1 MLSVCETENEAIHA
15 ALETSEPAKEWRS
28 HIAVHF
34 AKIAMVREIDR
45 IQADANLVPAP
56 VLHERQGHMKISIN
70 LRVKGKESRET
81 RAIRNP
87 RIILEHNDVGIG
99 KNCGHVNPWPQ
110 RQRPLV

>member
-15 ALETSEPAKEWRS
+15 ALETGEPAKEWRS

-56 VLHERQGHMKISIN
+56 VLHERQVQMKISIN
-70 LRVKGKESRET
+70 LCVERKESRET
-81 RAIRNP
+81 RTIRQP
-87 RIILEHNDVGIG
+87 CVILENINVGVEQTCVDVNNKGQG
-99 KNCGHVNPWPQ
+99 Q
-110 RQRPLV
+110 ETE